1 MQILYCDED
10 KFIIMFDSGEV
21 LSYCNTD
28 NKNIEEAMADRL
40 THEEVVNQF
49 IETGYDESDIK

>member
-1 MQILYCDED
+1 
-10 KFIIMFDSGEV
+10 
-21 LSYCNTD
+21 
-28 NKNIEEAMADRL
+28 MADRL